1 MRSELEN
8 ALLENPVV
16 PKAKVPKPNNPS
28 PAKASRGSPSSGRV
42 PLPAASGRVSS
53 PAASGRVPSPA
64 ASGRVPSP
72 AASGKVPSPAAAD
85 YGKQGLGGDKYG
97 RFFGYAQDVFHIK
110 RIGPL
115 VAVEGRGT
123 FDRRQV
129 LRRAGGKWDANA
141 KSWTFTDTQR
151 NCVMIQEIMS
161 APPPIIEEEEPFVA
175 RKPRRRERVDVP
187 HVIYESLV
195 DGAHRIREKP
205 VGAQERLAVLSN
217 LRSLQELLKLAVEAW
232 EENADIAEDFDEAD
246 WFDGM
251 TSFEEERELADQHT
265 GKLLFVLHFLGVDIN
280 RFGIKPDEH
289 PKDDDNEENWV
300 SNIHAIDDLD
310 YRQLMNCNLAFLL

>member
-1 MRSELEN
+1 MPKRSESSPVRLSIKELKVELSARGIATDHMLMRSELEN

-28 PAKASRGSPSSGRV
+28 PAKASRGSPSSG
-42 PLPAASGRVSS
+42 
-53 PAASGRVPSPA
+53 
-64 ASGRVPSP
+64 
-72 AASGKVPSPAAAD
+72 KVPSPAAAD
-85 YGKQGLGGDKYG
+85 YGKQGLGGDK
-97 RFFGYAQDVFHIK
+97 FKYAQDVYHIK